1 MGPSWLVGTTAN
13 ESGRYPS
20 FSSPSEHRSRIAV
33 RSQGTSFLLDDD
45 EVLAVKTQR
54 NRVILQRQTDSK
66 MLRGLEPSLCFVVAS
81 ISSFQRQQRTI
92 AKEIWNHEIKR

>member
-66 MLRGLEPSLCFVVAS
+66 DVTGSRAEPVLRGGFHFILPATTADNSERDMES
-81 ISSFQRQQRTI
+81 R
-92 AKEIWNHEIKR
+92 